1 MKIKND
7 HVNGFIHFQD
17 INLLLKVQKLLFL
30 SCYFKLVVI
39 IELIRYKKV
48 VFDKLDLKMVIML
61 HV

>member
-48 VFDKLDLKMVIML
+48 VFDKLDLKRVIML